1 VTVAADQQGV
11 SGVPDAG
18 ERPGSGPGPDAPR
31 TADPITMSVLLGRFD
46 SIVSEMSLT
55 LARTAWTPI
64 IAICRDFSCAIYD
77 AVPRQIAMFDA
88 LPIHTTSMHLVL
100 EEFAASFGD
109 DISDGDVFL
118 TNDPYRGNTHIGDLV
133 TASPV
138 FIDGTLR
145 FWSVAKGHQL
155 DTGAI
160 VASSVVASA
169 ENVWQEGIAIPPL
182 KVIDRGVE
190 RTDIVELY
198 LRNVRYPELLRG
210 DFRAQLASIEQG
222 RRRLIEL
229 AGEYGADALDFYVE
243 EMIDYADRRM
253 SAAIREIP
261 DGTYHGV
268 GWVDSDGF
276 EEQDIRVE
284 VLVTVAGDEV
294 TVDMSGSAPQVRG
307 GLNASFAVACAAGAV
322 PFLFYVEPDI
332 PHNHGAIKHVKVIA
346 TPGTICNARF
356 PGSTSVATGCPADTI
371 QDAIHKAMAPAIP
384 HRVPA
389 GGTKDSNLPQF
400 AGVDESGEAWGAML
414 FNGTGGSGALQG
426 GDGWPI
432 WESIS
437 SAGSI
442 RIQQVEQVELS
453 YPLRI
458 DRVEVETDSMGFGRW
473 IGGPGTRFVVTPLG
487 PGETE
492 CITFS
497 DGMRNPP
504 HGVFGGTMGCGGGAY
519 VEPVAGGPRRYISSS
534 GVVRIGPGERW
545 VGISTGGGGF
555 GDPAE
560 RAADQVARDV
570 RDGFL
575 SREVAAEVF
584 GVILAEDGDPAPDA
598 ARTAS
603 RRAAL
608 AQAPRPALD
617 PTGPGASTWVERAL
631 GPGDVF
637 LLNPK

>member
-1 VTVAADQQGV
+1 MTLTTDTTTTGTQ
-11 SGVPDAG
+11 
-18 ERPGSGPGPDAPR
+18 PG

-100 EEFAASFGD
+100 EQFAERFAGD
-109 DISDGDVFL
+109 INEGDVFL
-118 TNDPYRGNTHIGDLV
+118 TNDPYCGNTHIGDLV

-138 FIDGTLR
+138 FVDGTLR

-160 VASSVVASA
+160 IASSVVASA

-190 RTDIVELY
+190 RADIVELY

-229 AGEYGADALDFYVE
+229 AAEYGAGVLGFYVD

-253 SAAIREIP
+253 SAAIRAIP
-261 DGTYHGV
+261 DGVYHGA

-276 EEQDIRVE
+276 DEENILVDVS
-284 VLVTVAGDEV
+284 VTVDGDEV

-307 GLNASFAVACAAGAV
+307 GLNASYAVACAAGAV
-322 PFLFYVEPDI
+322 PFLFYVDADI
-332 PHNHGAIKHVKVIA
+332 PHNHGAIRHVKVIA
-346 TPGTICNARF
+346 PEGTICNARF

-389 GGTKDSNLPQF
+389 GGPKDSNLPQF
-400 AGVDESGEAWGAML
+400 AGVDAAGEAWGAML
-414 FNGTGGSGALQG
+414 FNGTGGSGALDG
-426 GDGWPI
+426 LDGWPI

-442 RIQQVEQVELS
+442 RIQQVEQIELL

-458 DRVEVETDSMGFGRW
+458 DRVEVEPDSMGFGRW
-473 IGGPGTRFVVTPLG
+473 IGGPGTRFVVSPTG
-487 PGETE
+487 PGHTE

-497 DGMRNPP
+497 DGMANPP
-504 HGVFGGTMGCGGGAY
+504 HGVFGGTMGCGGGAF
-519 VEPVAGGPRRYISSS
+519 VEAAAGGPRRYLSSC
-534 GVVRIGPGERW
+534 GVIRIAPGERW
-545 VGISTGGGGF
+545 VGVSTGGGGF

-560 RAADQVARDV
+560 RPAEQVARDV
-570 RDGFL
+570 LDGFI
-575 SREVAAEVF
+575 SREAAAAQF
-584 GVILAEDGDPAPDA
+584 GVILGEGAAVDGMATAA
-598 ARTAS
+598 ARDAL
-603 RRAAL
+603 RAQRPL
-608 AQAPRPALD
+608 AALD
-617 PTGPGASTWVERAL
+617 PDGPGASRWVERHMR
-631 GPGDVF
+631 PGDVF
-637 LLNPK
+637 LRNPR

>member
-1 VTVAADQQGV
+1 VIGVADAADRGRL
-11 SGVPDAG
+11 AG
-18 ERPGSGPGPDAPR
+18 ASEGAR

-100 EEFAASFGD
+100 EEFAASFGEE
-109 DISDGDVFL
+109 IHDGDVFL

-160 VASSVVASA
+160 IASSVVASA

-190 RTDIVELY
+190 RADIVEFY

-229 AGEYGADALDFYVE
+229 AGEYGAQELDFYVE
-243 EMIDYADRRM
+243 AMIDYADRRM
-253 SAAIREIP
+253 SAAISEIP

-276 EEQDIRVE
+276 DEQDIRVE

-294 TVDMSGSAPQVRG
+294 TVDMSASAPQVRG
-307 GLNASFAVACAAGAV
+307 GLNASYAVACAAGAV

-346 TPGTICNARF
+346 AEGTICNARF

-384 HRVPA
+384 ERVPA

-400 AGVDESGEAWGAML
+400 AGVDESGGAWGAML
-414 FNGTGGSGALQG
+414 FNGTGGSGALHG

-442 RIQQVEQVELS
+442 RIQQVEQIELS

-458 DRVEVETDSMGFGRW
+458 DCVEVETDSMGFGRW

-487 PGETE
+487 AAETE

-504 HGVFGGTMGCGGGAY
+504 HGVFGATMGCGGGAY
-519 VEPVAGGPRRYISSS
+519 VEPAEGGPRRYVSSS
-534 GVVRIGPGERW
+534 GLVRIAPGERW
-545 VGISTGGGGF
+545 VGVSTGGGGF
-555 GDPAE
+555 GDPTERPAE
-560 RAADQVARDV
+560 QVLRDV
-570 RDGFL
+570 RDGFV
-575 SREVAAEVF
+575 SREAAGEVF
-584 GVILAEDGDPAPDA
+584 GVILGEEGELALDRE
-598 ARTAS
+598 RTAAT
-603 RRAAL
+603 RAQLAGAPRAAL
-608 AQAPRPALD
+608 D
-617 PTGPGASTWVERAL
+617 PPGPGASTWVTRAL
-631 GPGDVF
+631 APGDVF